1 MRKFLFI
8 LSALIAA
15 AACSGN
21 KTKIETGVPE
31 KVKPSKNV
39 ILMVSDGTSTSLFAV
54 ARWYKR
60 YMTGDLELPLALDPY
75 ICGLVQSRLSNSIIP
90 DSAPAMSGYTTGVPS
105 RQGNI
110 SIYPEAQPN
119 QDVVPVDASR
129 TYQPATTVLEAA
141 RVLKDKATGV
151 VSTVVFPHATPAAT
165 AAHGARRNR
174 YHDLGRQ
181 MANQNLDVMFGGG
194 TNILDDDM
202 REAILK
208 SGATLLEN
216 DVDAFRAFDGDKL
229 WAVFNE
235 DYMEFEIDRDD
246 STEPSLSEMTEKA
259 ISILSKDPDGF
270 FLMVEGSKVDYG
282 AHSKDPVETITEFIE
297 FDNAFGKAL
306 EFAKKDGNTTIVVLS
321 DHGNSG
327 ITLGDAHYRHY
338 STKGADSMFVGIKD
352 CRISSAK
359 MSKTLQKC
367 REDEI
372 PVIFKEKAGM
382 DLDQGELA
390 AIKSCMT
397 RTEGDYMEVSNS
409 WNLQNVICTIFTR
422 RTHIGFTSGNH
433 TGEDVYLAIYNPR
446 GERAEGIITNTE
458 LNDYI
463 CKELGFPSRQVLVDL
478 SDKLFVSHLQV
489 FDGCELE
496 VVPAEDYP
504 TLFVRKDGRQLRIPA
519 YHSEC
524 YFSEVEGEERVV
536 TTPCPVV
543 YMQENGQFYLD
554 TSLAELFK

>member
-1 MRKFLFI
+1 MRKTLFM
-8 LSALIAA
+8 LAALIAA
-15 AACSGN
+15 AGCSGN
-21 KTKIETGVPE
+21 KAQMSTGVPD

-39 ILMVSDGTSTSLFAV
+39 ILMISDGTSTSLLAT

-60 YMTGDLELPLALDPY
+60 YMTGDLELPLAVDPY

-105 RQGNI
+105 QQGNI
-110 SIYPEAQPN
+110 SIYPEAQPG

-141 RVLKDKATGV
+141 RLLKKKATGV
-151 VSTVVFPHATPAAT
+151 VSTVVFSHATPAAT

-194 TNILDDDM
+194 SNILDDDM
-202 REAILK
+202 REAIRK
-208 SGATLLEN
+208 DGATLLEN
-216 DVDAFRAFDGDKL
+216 DVEGFRAFNGDKL

-246 STEPSLSEMTEKA
+246 STEPSLSEMTSKA
-259 ISILSKDPDGF
+259 IGILGKNPNGF

-282 AHSKDPVETITEFIE
+282 AHSKDPVEAITEFIE
-297 FDNAFGKAL
+297 FDNAIKVAVD
-306 EFAKKDGNTTIVVLS
+306 FAKKNGNTTVVVLT

-327 ITLGDAHYRHY
+327 ITLGDANYRNY
-338 STKGADSMFVGIKD
+338 SSKGADSMFVGIKD

-359 MSKTLQKC
+359 LTKTLQNC

-372 PVIFKEKAGM
+372 PALFKDKAGI
-382 DLDQGELA
+382 DLKPAELA
-390 AIKSCMT
+390 AVKACMT
-397 RTEGDYMEVSNS
+397 RTEGNYMEVANS
-409 WNLQNVICTIFTR
+409 WNLQNVICGIFTR

-446 GERAEGIITNTE
+446 GERPAGIITNTQ

-463 CKELGFPSRQVLVDL
+463 CKELGFPSREVLVEL
-478 SDKLFVSHLQV
+478 SDKLYAPHLQV

-496 VVPAEDYP
+496 VVPGEDYP

-519 YHSEC
+519 YHSEV
-524 YFSEVEGEERVV
+524 YLSDTEGTERGVR
-536 TTPCPVV
+536 TPCPVV

-554 TSLAELFK
+554 KALAELFK

>member
-1 MRKFLFI
+1 MRKILFI
-8 LSALIAA
+8 LAVLLAA

-21 KTKIETGVPE
+21 KAATGVPE

-39 ILMVSDGTSTSLFAV
+39 ILMVSDGTSIGLFST

-60 YMTGDLELPLALDPY
+60 YMTGDLELPLALDPLF
-75 ICGLVQSRLSNSIIP
+75 CGLVQSRLSDAIIP
-90 DSAPAMSGYTTGVPS
+90 DSAPAMSGFTTGVPQ

-110 SIYPEAQPN
+110 SIYPEPHPG
-119 QDVVPVDASR
+119 QDVVPVDADR
-129 TYQPATTVLEAA
+129 ALQPAATVLEAA
-141 RVLKDKATGV
+141 RVLKKKATGV

-194 TNILDDDM
+194 NNILDDDM
-202 REAILK
+202 REAIRE

-216 DVDAFRAFDGDKL
+216 DVEGFRAFDGDKL

-246 STEPSLSEMTEKA
+246 STEPSLSEMTAKA
-259 ISILSKDPDGF
+259 IDILSKDPDGF

-282 AHSKDPVETITEFIE
+282 AHSKDPVEAITEFIE
-297 FDNAFGKAL
+297 FDNAVRKAV
-306 EFAKKDGNTTIVVLS
+306 EFAEKDGNTTVVVVA

-327 ITLGDAHYRHY
+327 ITLGDANYRHY
-338 STKGADSMFVGIKD
+338 SSKGVDSMFVGIKD

-359 MSKTLQKC
+359 MTKTLQNC

-372 PVIFKEKAGM
+372 PAIFKEKAGM
-382 DLDQGELA
+382 DLKPAELA
-390 AIKSCMT
+390 AVKSCMT
-397 RTEGDYMEVSNS
+397 RTEGNYMEVANS
-409 WNLQNVICTIFTR
+409 WNLQNVICGIFTS

-433 TGEDVYLAIYNPR
+433 TGEDVYLAVYNPR
-446 GERAEGIITNTE
+446 GERPSGIITNTE

-463 CKELGFPSRQVLVDL
+463 CKELGFPSRQVLVEL
-478 SDKLFVSHLQV
+478 SDKLYASHLQV

-496 VVPAEDYP
+496 VVPGDDYP

-524 YFSEVEGEERVV
+524 YFSETEGEERIVH
-536 TTPCPVV
+536 TLCPVV